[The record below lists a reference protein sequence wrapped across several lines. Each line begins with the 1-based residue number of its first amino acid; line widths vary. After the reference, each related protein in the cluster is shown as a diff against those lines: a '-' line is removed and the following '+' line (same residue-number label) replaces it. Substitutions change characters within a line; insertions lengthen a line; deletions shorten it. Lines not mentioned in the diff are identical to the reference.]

1 MSRVMSLRL
10 KDEQIERLQR
20 AARRLGRSTSEA
32 AALLLEE
39 SLRQREYPFIEFRDS
54 PAGRQA
60 YLQGTRI
67 AVWHVAALARE
78 YEGDASKTAAYLEVP
93 EVEVRAALAYASAY
107 PDEIDAAIA
116 DDAWVAEHLLPLTPG
131 FEVVTVDATAP

>member
-1 MSRVMSLRL
+1 MGRVVSLHL
-10 KDEQIERLQR
+10 KDEQVERLQR
-20 AARRLGRSTSEA
+20 AARWLGRSPSDA

-39 SLRQREYPFIEFRDS
+39 ALLQRDYPFIEFRDS

-67 AVWHVAALARE
+67 AVWHVAALVQE

-93 EVEVRAALAYASAY
+93 EVEVRAALTYASAY

-116 DDAWVAEHLLPLTPG
+116 DNAWVAEHVLPLTPG
-131 FEVVTVDATAP
+131 FEAVAVDAAAP